1 MLLHDPHMIPE
12 PILVLSGLSYLVPS
26 YIAFTQDNKYSCF
39 TYLFLTFTTVG
50 FHGTRNET
58 LFALDCVAI
67 VNMLIQSYI
76 KIINAKLYIK
86 YIYFGSILYSLAS
99 YFIGQ
104 HYRIMSFHPDWNIQM
119 AYHACMHISTSYSAY
134 LALTQ

>member
-1 MLLHDPHMIPE
+1 MLLHDPHMTPE
-12 PILVLSGLSYLVPS
+12 PILVISGLSYLLPS
-26 YIAFTQDNKYSCF
+26 YIAFTQKNHYSCF

-58 LFALDCVAI
+58 LFTLDCIAI
-67 VNMLIQSYI
+67 LNMLIQSYLQI
-76 KIINAKLYIK
+76 VHAKPYIK
-86 YIYFGSILYSLAS
+86 YIYFSSILYSLTS

-104 HYRIMSFHPDWNIQM
+104 RYQIMSFHPDWNIQM

-134 LALTQ
+134 LSLTQ